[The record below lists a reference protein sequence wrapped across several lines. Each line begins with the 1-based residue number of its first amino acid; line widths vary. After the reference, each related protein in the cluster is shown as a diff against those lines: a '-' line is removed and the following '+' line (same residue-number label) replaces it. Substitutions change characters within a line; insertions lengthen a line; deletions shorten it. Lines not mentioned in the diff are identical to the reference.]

1 MRLCHSS
8 DRCLPVLFP
17 SSILLSFLSVCP
29 PTVWPA
35 ESDARYGGF
44 DFRAAH
50 AKAEDDLKELLD
62 NNESLVRGLL
72 FLLSFCRD
80 PLLP

>member
-1 MRLCHSS
+1 MGAC
-8 DRCLPVLFP
+8 
-17 SSILLSFLSVCP
+17 VC
-29 PTVWPA
+29 VCA

-50 AKAEDDLKELLD
+50 AEADADLKELLD
-62 NNESLVRGLL
+62 NTESLVRGLL
-72 FLLSFCRD
+72 FLLSFCRN

>member
-1 MRLCHSS
+1 MRCASKPEQPIHECTVDSQSPARLAH
-8 DRCLPVLFP
+8 
-17 SSILLSFLSVCP
+17 LL
-29 PTVWPA
+29 A

-50 AKAEDDLKELLD
+50 AEADADLKELLD

-72 FLLSFCRD
+72 FLLSFCRN

>member
-1 MRLCHSS
+1 MNAPQTHNPLPALPTRMRVRL
-8 DRCLPVLFP
+8 
-17 SSILLSFLSVCP
+17 
-29 PTVWPA
+29 A

-50 AKAEDDLKELLD
+50 AEADADLKELLD

-72 FLLSFCRD
+72 FLLSFCRN